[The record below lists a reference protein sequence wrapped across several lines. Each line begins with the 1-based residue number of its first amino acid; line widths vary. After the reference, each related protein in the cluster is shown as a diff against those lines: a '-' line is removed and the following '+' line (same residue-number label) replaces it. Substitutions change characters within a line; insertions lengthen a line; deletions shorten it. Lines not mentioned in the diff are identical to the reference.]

1 MFVLGNAA
9 VSDTPRPTPSADDA
23 GPGPSTGSTSSF
35 PPSSLS
41 VPSFLSSSTLLVD
54 LMPIV
59 VLCLGRAPS
68 VVTPLPS
75 SDPTTGE
82 RRPRGVRPPVP
93 VEWPTSRTFLDD
105 SRVRIFS
112 HLFPPLPLEVAI
124 HGRAPLI
131 RARADPLG
139 FACGSP
145 FLRRLQGGHLC
156 HQEDQARRCFRLNSR
171 SGLGFTVF
179 LSGME
184 RAGWTINDLC
194 SAERTF
200 LTPPLSQLCI
210 RIGWDEARH
219 EIPQS
224 TNNYPVRCMTLSGH
238 PWKP

>member
-1 MFVLGNAA
+1 
-9 VSDTPRPTPSADDA
+9 
-23 GPGPSTGSTSSF
+23 
-35 PPSSLS
+35 
-41 VPSFLSSSTLLVD
+41 
-54 LMPIV
+54 MPIV

-210 RIGWDEARH
+210 RIEWDEARH